1 MEAAMPKFLLLTGAL
16 LLMPGYAFAQAPSA
30 DQCQQIKQAVAQ
42 YGYAA
47 ARKHALETYGPDAV
61 KVGDQ
66 CFAGHHRAAYAGH
79 RKTAYKKHSNGAS
92 RS

>member
-1 MEAAMPKFLLLTGAL
+1 MPRFLLLAGAL
-16 LLMPGYAFAQAPSA
+16 LLMPGYALAQAPSA

-47 ARKHALETYGPDAV
+47 ARRHALETYGADAV

-66 CFAGHHRAAYAGH
+66 CFAGH
-79 RKTAYKKHSNGAS
+79 RKTAYKNHHTDRT

>member
-1 MEAAMPKFLLLTGAL
+1 MPRLLLLTCAL

-42 YGYAA
+42 YGYEA
-47 ARKHALETYGPDAV
+47 ARKHALENYGPEAV

-66 CFAGHHRAAYAGH
+66 CFDGHG
-79 RKTAYKKHSNGAS
+79 KTASKSHHTD
-92 RS
+92 RSGS

>member
-1 MEAAMPKFLLLTGAL
+1 MPKFLLLTGAL

-30 DQCQQIKQAVAQ
+30 DECQQIKQAVAQ

-47 ARKHALETYGPDAV
+47 ARRHAMETYGPDAV

-66 CFAGHHRAAYAGH
+66 CFAGH
-79 RKTAYKKHSNGAS
+79 RKIASAQHKMAYKNHHAGRS

>member
-1 MEAAMPKFLLLTGAL
+1 MPKFLLLTGAL

-47 ARKHALETYGPDAV
+47 ARRHAMETYGPDAV

-66 CFAGHHRAAYAGH
+66 CFAGHG
-79 RKTAYKKHSNGAS
+79 KTAYKSHHTDRRGLKPRVAAP
-92 RS
+92 

>member
-1 MEAAMPKFLLLTGAL
+1 MPRFLLLAGAL
-16 LLMPGYAFAQAPSA
+16 FLMPGNAFAQAPSA

-47 ARKHALETYGPDAV
+47 ARRHALETYGPDAV

-66 CFAGHHRAAYAGH
+66 CFAGHHQ
-79 RKTAYKKHSNGAS
+79 TAYKNHHTDRT

>member
-1 MEAAMPKFLLLTGAL
+1 MPRFLLLTGAL
-16 LLMPGYAFAQAPSA
+16 LLMPGYALAQAPSP

-47 ARKHALETYGPDAV
+47 ARRHAMETYGPDAV

-66 CFAGHHRAAYAGH
+66 CFAGH
-79 RKTAYKKHSNGAS
+79 RKVAYKTHHTGRS

>member
-1 MEAAMPKFLLLTGAL
+1 MLRFLLLTGVIL
-16 LLMPGYAFAQAPSA
+16 LLPGYAFAQAPSA

-47 ARKHALETYGPDAV
+47 ARRHAMETYGADAV

-66 CFAGHHRAAYAGH
+66 CFAGRHKTASAGH
-79 RKTAYKKHSNGAS
+79 RKTAYKKHSNGPS

>member
-1 MEAAMPKFLLLTGAL
+1 MPKFLVLTGAL

-47 ARKHALETYGPDAV
+47 ARRHAMETYGADAV

-66 CFAGHHRAAYAGH
+66 CFAGHRKIASAH
-79 RKTAYKKHSNGAS
+79 RKMAYKNHHTGRS

>member
-1 MEAAMPKFLLLTGAL
+1 MPRFLLLTGAI
-16 LLMPGYAFAQAPSA
+16 LLMPGYALAQAPSA
-30 DQCQQIKQAVAQ
+30 YQCQQIKQAVAQ

-47 ARKHALETYGPDAV
+47 ARRHAMETYGPDAV

-66 CFAGHHRAAYAGH
+66 CFAGRH
-79 RKTAYKKHSNGAS
+79 KVAYKNHHTGRS

>member
-1 MEAAMPKFLLLTGAL
+1 MPKFLLLTGAI
-16 LLMPGYAFAQAPSA
+16 LLMPGYALAQAPGP

-42 YGYAA
+42 YGFAA
-47 ARKHALETYGPDAV
+47 ARRHALETYGPDAV

-66 CFAGHHRAAYAGH
+66 CFAGRH
-79 RKTAYKKHSNGAS
+79 KTAYKSHHTDRS